1 MRILALLIL
10 AVALSGCA
18 SPLRKALES
27 GEIERIES
35 RLETHSY
42 VLADD
47 FKARDDA
54 VRVLSDRYA
63 EEFLSRPDSEVR
75 LALFDEYC
83 RAKLPR
89 RAHRQSC
96 SEESRQRVL
105 AAEDAIAQKRA
116 VARQQEIE
124 RIRAELAS
132 GKRQINSLME
142 AELALQP
149 ADGDQLLFSPHV
161 SGGDGKYYRIS
172 TYITAKRGENYLS
185 WWPDAGIHHRAGA
198 IILKPKAMYGDI
210 RFGSPVGV
218 VGKYVG
224 NQTIPLANGGQA
236 TVPVFGE
243 AYVEGGR

>member
-27 GEIERIES
+27 GDIAGIEAHLPKHTFATS
-35 RLETHSY
+35 
-42 VLADD
+42 DD
-47 FKARDDA
+47 FKAEKEA
-54 VRVLSDRYA
+54 IQVLSNRYA
-63 EEFLSRPDSEVR
+63 DEFLKRPDHEIH
-75 LALFDEYC
+75 LDLFDQHC
-83 RAKLPR
+83 RSRMPTRFPR
-89 RAHRQSC
+89 VC

-172 TYITAKRGENYLS
+172 TYITAKLGENYLS